1 MRQADA
7 KQCFIRKL
15 PKVPC
20 YEKNTKPNEIK
31 HLQRKFPILF
41 LYSLKTIYTPP
52 TFFTLLPFTGK
63 TSLCVYK
70 KFVFLALLGF
80 GADFPKIRE
89 FCQKALAYHA
99 TTRIE

>member
-1 MRQADA
+1 V
-7 KQCFIRKL
+7 FYPKL
-15 PKVPC
+15 LQPSRN
-20 YEKNTKPNEIK
+20 KNNSKPNEIK
-31 HLQRKFPILF
+31 HLQWEILLSF
-41 LYSLKTIYTPP
+41 FYSLKIIYTPP